1 MDIFILDSL
10 LRPIDIIDR
19 YESFIWTERYASK
32 GDFQL
37 VIMATPA
44 NRNRFV
50 EDTMLWINKSNR
62 IMRVKTVS
70 DTVDVEKGATLTVK
84 GFELS
89 SIFEERVSASI
100 EDGGSHDGMLK
111 AVTYFNGWDPIDLVR
126 TMVWRICIATSG
138 WQINPGDT
146 IPFLQDPYGAP
157 GSLYPADTIAH
168 PTDTLVW
175 EQKLASLYSAIT
187 DVAKAY
193 DFGFRLYKDPNA
205 SKLYF
210 EPYTGIDRTSQQ
222 SVYPPVVFSADM
234 QNLQNTTDYKDNTAH
249 YNVVIAAYVYKN
261 EEEGGYPPD
270 LTVSVTV
277 SDPELAFSSG
287 GFDQKTKVITISQL
301 PDSMELVDA
310 PAYLTQ
316 LANEELTRSRPT
328 NVYDGEVDQNAQFV
342 YGRDYNL
349 GDLVEVRRSDGGA
362 AFMRVEEQ
370 IFKYDS
376 NGFAS
381 YPSLV
386 TKESINPGTWRSW
399 KYDVNWVDMGSGEY
413 WNNQ

>member
-1 MDIFILDSL
+1 MDVFILDSL

-19 YESFIWTERYASK
+19 YYSFIWTERYASK

-37 VIMATPA
+37 VLAATPA

-50 EDTMLWINKSNR
+50 EDTMLWINESNR
-62 IMRVKTVS
+62 IMRVKTVK
-70 DTVDVEKGATLTVK
+70 DTVDVEKGATLTVE

-89 SIFEERVSASI
+89 SIFEERVS
-100 EDGGSHDGMLK
+100 GSLDDGMLN
-111 AVTYFNGWDPIDLVR
+111 AVTYFNGLTPIPLVR
-126 TMVWRICIATSG
+126 TMVWRICIASSG

-146 IPFLQDPYGAP
+146 IPYLQDPFGSP
-157 GSLYPADTIAH
+157 GSLYPADTIPH
-168 PTDTLVW
+168 PSDPLVW

-187 DVAKAY
+187 DVAEAY

-210 EPYTGIDRTSQQ
+210 EAYTGIDRTSAQ
-222 SVYPPVVFSADM
+222 STYPPVVFSSDM
-234 QNLQNTTDYKDNTAH
+234 RSLKNTTDYKDNKEH
-249 YNVVIAAYVYKN
+249 FNVVIAAYIYKN
-261 EEEGGYPPD
+261 EVEGGYPPE

-301 PDSMELVDA
+301 PDGVELVDA

-316 LANEELTRSRPT
+316 LAQEELTRSRST
-328 NVYDGEVDQNAQFV
+328 NVYDGEVDQHSQFV

-349 GDLVEVRRSDGGA
+349 GDLVEVRGSDGGA

-370 IFKYDS
+370 IFKRDA
-376 NGFAS
+376 NGTVS

>member
-1 MDIFILDSL
+1 MEVFILDSL
-10 LRPIDIIDR
+10 LRPIDIVDK

-37 VIMATPA
+37 VLLATPA

-50 EDTMLWINKSNR
+50 EDTMLWINESNR

-70 DTVDVEKGATLTVK
+70 DTIDVEKGATLTVK
-84 GFELS
+84 GYELS
-89 SIFEERVSASI
+89 SIFEERVSASM
-100 EDGGSHDGMLK
+100 DDDMLL

-138 WQINPGDT
+138 WQINAGDT
-146 IPFLQDPYGAP
+146 VPFLQDPYGAP
-157 GSLYPADTIAH
+157 GSLYPADTIPH

-175 EQKLASLYSAIT
+175 EQKLTSLYSAIT

-193 DFGFRLYKDPNA
+193 DFGFRLYKDPNLT
-205 SKLYF
+205 KLYF
-210 EPYTGIDRTSQQ
+210 EPYTGVDRTTAQ
-222 SVYPPVVFSADM
+222 STHPPVVFSSDM
-234 QNLQNTTDYKDNTAH
+234 QNLQNTTNYKDNTEH
-249 YNVVIAAYVYKN
+249 FNVVIAAYIYKN
-261 EEEGGYPPD
+261 EAPGGYPPD

-301 PDSMELVDA
+301 PDSVELVDA

-316 LANEELTRSRPT
+316 LAKEELTRSRPT
-328 NVYDGEVDQNAQFV
+328 NVYDGEVNQYSQYL

-349 GDLVEVRRSDGGA
+349 GDLVEVRGDDGGG